1 MPRGCETPAPA
12 AVESCGVTPSTQKGN
27 IMRKLKTGTDSP
39 KGGLSS
45 LRRPVTGLKPDQ
57 PWGPLGTGIRE
68 VSSPGSHPSGLMS
81 AVRKGGRPDSRTL
94 DAAQTPT
101 GPLQSGKPPPPLL
114 SPPSA

>member
-1 MPRGCETPAPA
+1 
-12 AVESCGVTPSTQKGN
+12 
-27 IMRKLKTGTDSP
+27 MRNLKTGTDLP

-45 LRRPVTGLKPDQ
+45 LRGPMTGLKPDQ

-68 VSSPGSHPSGLMS
+68 VSSPGSHPSGLVS

-94 DAAQTPT
+94 DAAQTLT
-101 GPLQSGKPPPPLL
+101 GPLQSGKPPSPLL